1 MTYFDYAMLGIVALS
16 VAISLWRG
24 LVRELVSLVAWL
36 IALWVAARFAVD
48 VSAILPGS
56 ISSPPLRYV
65 TAFAV
70 SFLGTVIVLE
80 LLAFV
85 VSKLLRAVGL
95 GVVDRLLGAIF
106 GLGRGILIAWILTLA
121 GGFTTLPQRD
131 WWRDAVLAP
140 PLQTAVLAARPLL
153 PLELAKRIHYS

>member
-48 VSAILPGS
+48 VSAILSGS

>member
-153 PLELAKRIHYS
+153 PHELAKRIHYS